1 MKCVWEVRTILW
13 PFYKFESMSKF
24 KKKKKNRESGEG
36 IYKDILTVFSNFISE
51 VVWVILHRNYYAY
64 EVA

>member
-24 KKKKKNRESGEG
+24 KKKKNRESGEG

-51 VVWVILHRNYYAY
+51 VVWVISHRNYYAY

>member
-1 MKCVWEVRTILW
+1 MYEKSVLFCDLSISLRVCQNL
-13 PFYKFESMSKF
+13 

-51 VVWVILHRNYYAY
+51 VV
-64 EVA
+64 